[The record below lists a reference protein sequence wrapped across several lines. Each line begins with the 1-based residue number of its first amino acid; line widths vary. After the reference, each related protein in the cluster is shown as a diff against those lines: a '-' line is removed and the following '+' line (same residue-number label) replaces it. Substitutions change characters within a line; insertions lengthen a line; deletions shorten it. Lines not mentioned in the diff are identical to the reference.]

1 MASLNAT
8 MSLPHDNYTVNW
20 SGFNDSLPTFVE
32 ETLKRMKAIKISE
45 QKDYFE
51 QCKEKLL

>member
-1 MASLNAT
+1 MAQMASLNAT

-32 ETLKRMKAIKISE
+32 ETLKRMKALKISE
-45 QKDYFE
+45 QKDYFD
-51 QCKEKLL
+51 